1 MYLVFDKLEKTKKEK
16 RQAMMAEYVFESD
29 IDEIL
34 DALDDNILF
43 SATFSGK
50 DVFGNLVRDPR
61 KEWKTILENED
72 FIDVWREVIDGGCLE
87 RSFTA
92 TDIVFCMCPEI
103 NKSKEDLQKIYDMVG
118 YRSHGNEQ
126 PVFFVDNTMTS
137 SRKDGT
143 LFTTKGI
150 YRKNKGMIA
159 LSPHMAVKVDFS
171 VKELYIKNTRV
182 LSYTGT
188 KKVFEDIVDLAN
200 IVYIFNCVR
209 HEEGEEVYNKNI
221 YEGVWKRDA
230 EGNMSLDTEKLNE
243 AIKARQ
249 AKDNQAVNDSGTGDN
264 SKQAGCLSTVILVII
279 IIFIVRGCS

>member
-1 MYLVFDKLEKTKKEK
+1 
-16 RQAMMAEYVFESD
+16 MAEYVFESD

-43 SATFSGK
+43 SVTFNCK
-50 DVFGNLVRDPR
+50 DIFGNLIRNPR
-61 KEWKTILENED
+61 KEWRTILENMD
-72 FIDVWREVIDGGCLE
+72 FIDVWREVIDNGCLAS
-87 RSFTA
+87 SFTA
-92 TDIVFCMCPEI
+92 SDIVFCMCPEI
-103 NKSKEDLQKIYDMVG
+103 NKSREDLQKIYDMVG
-118 YRSHGNEQ
+118 YRAHGNEQ
-126 PVFFVDNTMTS
+126 PVFFVDNTITS

-159 LSPHMAVKVDFS
+159 LSPNMAVKVDLS

-182 LSYTGT
+182 LSYAGT
-188 KKVFEDIVDLAN
+188 KKVFEDIVYLAN

-209 HEEGEEVYNKNI
+209 HEKGEEVYNKNI

-249 AKDNQAVNDSGTGDN
+249 AKDNQEVNDSGTGDN
-264 SKQAGCLSTVILVII
+264 SKQAGCLSFVILVIV